1 MVFVEYVSAFG
12 FGRFVLE
19 CSISDFGD
27 ISSGNINFSASR
39 DGVHL
44 IDALERHSIYAE
56 GSADEKETRFELL
69 EENNPSTSVATGG
82 KDEHAAILDAFAQ
95 LGGVSFLSAG
105 STLAVLSGVP
115 IECFDH

>member
-19 CSISDFGD
+19 CSIADFGD
-27 ISSGNINFSASR
+27 VSSGNINFSASR

-95 LGGVSFLSAG
+95 LGGTRLLSTG
-105 STLAVLSGVP
+105 LTLLVLSWVP
-115 IECFDH
+115 IELLDH